1 MNWSRW
7 PCRARAASSA
17 AEEKSP
23 SRAEAAIRNTAGA
36 IFPFAADAKRHG
48 FHTMQCDVCKQK
60 KATVFLTQIIKGE
73 MQKVNLCEGCS
84 REKGVTDPTGFALT
98 EMLMG
103 FTHGEKLENQPQE
116 RTCSAC
122 GMPQTTFRKTGRLG
136 CAECYKV
143 FGEGLDNLLK
153 AMHKGTRHTG
163 KAPAGRTAAAPTP
176 PPAPRAPAT
185 PKTPPP
191 VKAPALPSLESRLA
205 DMRARLDAAVAK
217 ENFEDAARLRD
228 EIQRLQSTV

>member
-1 MNWSRW
+1 M
-7 PCRARAASSA
+7 
-17 AEEKSP
+17 
-23 SRAEAAIRNTAGA
+23 
-36 IFPFAADAKRHG
+36 
-48 FHTMQCDVCKQK
+48 
-60 KATVFLTQIIKGE
+60 FLTQIIKGE
-73 MQKVNLCEGCS
+73 MQKVNLCESCS

-136 CAECYKV
+136 CAKCYAV
-143 FGEGLDNLLK
+143 FGEGLDSLLK

-163 KAPAGRTAAAPTP
+163 KAPAGRSAAVRDAPPAPKP
-176 PPAPRAPAT
+176 PPAAKPPAAVK
-185 PKTPPP
+185 PSAP
-191 VKAPALPSLESRLA
+191 VKAAPLPSLEDRLS
-205 DMRARLDAAVAK
+205 DMRSQLDAAVAE
-217 ENFEDAARLRD
+217 ENFEEAARLRD